1 MHLGTFN
8 EAKQETQ
15 SAPSRAYVSLCTC
28 AREGV
33 CKRQRAD
40 GCWCSGRRCSRG
52 RQSDSRKSQP
62 CTPCLAAHATLGTLH
77 PLGLWRAMVLNELE
91 RELQRQGIERLPLLS
106 SSTKWR
112 FPHFPLPH
120 PGQCQKRSLTLTHPQ
135 LLLAVFACSEFTVA
149 YSAGF

>member
-8 EAKQETQ
+8 EAKQKTQ
-15 SAPSRAYVSLCTC
+15 SASSRAYMSLCTC

-40 GCWCSGRRCSRG
+40 GATLLPRP
-52 RQSDSRKSQP
+52 SDSRKSQP

-135 LLLAVFACSEFTVA
+135 LLLAVFACSEFTVP